1 MDESVRR
8 AMARWP
14 DVPALAGWLR
24 LDQRG
29 RWWIDGGLVEREALA
44 GFIARNYLADEM
56 GRYYFQN
63 GPQRVYVSLDYT
75 PWVLHADG
83 RGGLA
88 THTGDPVTGVTGAFV
103 DEDGEALV
111 AFDRGVGLLPGD
123 AAEWLASRLCRADG
137 VTADADAVA
146 AGVEAAAVGG
156 DSGLCVALDDS
167 APAPLAGVRRTEVP
181 ARFGFVAEPCAD

>member
-1 MDESVRR
+1 MDDSVRR

-24 LDQRG
+24 LDRRG

-44 GFIARNYLADEM
+44 EFIARNYLADDK

-75 PWVLHADG
+75 PWILHADG

-88 THTGDPVTGVTGAFV
+88 THTGDPVNGVSAAFI
-103 DEDGEALV
+103 DEAGDTLL
-111 AFDRGVGLLPGD
+111 AFDRGVGLLLGD

-137 VTADADAVA
+137 AAADADAVD
-146 AGVEAAAVGG
+146 AGIEAAAAGG
-156 DSGLCVALDDS
+156 ESGLCVVLDAS

-181 ARFGFVAEPCAD
+181 ARFGFVAEPSAD